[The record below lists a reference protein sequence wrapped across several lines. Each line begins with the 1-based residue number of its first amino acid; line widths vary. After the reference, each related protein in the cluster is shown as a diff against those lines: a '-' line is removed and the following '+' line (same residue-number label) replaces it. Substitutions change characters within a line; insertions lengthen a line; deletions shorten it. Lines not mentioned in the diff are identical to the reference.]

1 MSKIIY
7 EKQLGYLSA
16 LRSEPDDLI
25 KEMEEFASE
34 KKIPILDW
42 KGAELLEQI
51 VLIHRPKRVLEI
63 GTAIAYSSI
72 RIARHLRKKGVL
84 DTIEKSK
91 DQIAFASQFIERA
104 NLNSKINLIDG
115 DALELMPLLKQKYDL
130 IFLDAD
136 KQDYEKLFYYSL
148 MLLKKRG
155 ILFVDNLLWH
165 GYPASKTV
173 PASYAKSTK
182 LIRDFN
188 RMFISQ
194 PSLKSA
200 IFPIGDGI
208 GVGVKD

>member
-130 IFLDAD
+130 IWVR
-136 KQDYEKLFYYSL
+136 
-148 MLLKKRG
+148 LLYKATTYLTHLELVAAR
-155 ILFVDNLLWH
+155 IVHPLSFLWH
-165 GYPASKTV
+165 LPFVYRL
-173 PASYAKSTK
+173 
-182 LIRDFN
+182 LISEKKAN
-188 RMFISQ
+188 NKI
-194 PSLKSA
+194 
-200 IFPIGDGI
+200 
-208 GVGVKD
+208 